1 MKKKSML
8 HVMLA
13 VVLTLVFALAGCGD
27 KKDSAPAASTSPA
40 ASAAAA
46 SAKPEEPKV
55 DSKTVDAIKKRGKLV
70 AGVKFDTNLFG
81 LKNPANGNVEGFD
94 IDIAKALAK
103 KILGD
108 ETKLELKEV
117 TSKTRIPMLQ
127 NGEIDIIIAT
137 MTITEERK
145 QQVEFSDVYFKAG
158 QALLVKKGS
167 PIKSIADIKKGTKV
181 LAVKGSTSAKNIRE
195 KAPDATVLEFENYQD
210 AFTALKAGQ
219 GETLTTD
226 NAILFGMMK
235 QDPGYE
241 VVGDTFTEEPYGMA
255 IVKGDTGFVSVVN
268 GVLKD
273 MKSSGQYDKLYEQWM
288 GVKPT
293 K

>member
-1 MKKKSML
+1 MNKRRGLSIGLAMML
-8 HVMLA
+8 VLML
-13 VVLTLVFALAGCGD
+13 VLTACGE
-27 KKDSAPAASTSPA
+27 KDAETTASVAPSTGAST
-40 ASAAAA
+40 AAAA
-46 SAKPEEPKV
+46 SPEVKI
-55 DSKTVDAIKKRGKLV
+55 DSKTIDAIKKRGKLV

-81 LKNPANGNVEGFD
+81 LKNPSTGNVEGFD

-108 ETKLELKEV
+108 PSKLELKEV

-145 QQVEFSDVYFKAG
+145 QQVEFSDVYFMAG
-158 QALLVKKGS
+158 QSILVKKGS
-167 PIKSIADIKKGTKV
+167 PLKSVTDLKKGDKV
-181 LAVKGSTSAKNIRE
+181 LAVKGSTSATNIRQ
-195 KAPDATVLEFENYQD
+195 KSPDATVLEFENYQD

-219 GETLTTD
+219 GVTLTTD

-235 QDPGYE
+235 QDANYE
-241 VVGDTFTEEPYGMA
+241 VVGGTFTEEPYGIAMP
-255 IVKGDTGFVSVVN
+255 KGDTGFVGVVN
-268 GVLKD
+268 QLLTD
-273 MKSSGQYDKLYEQWM
+273 MKKSGDYDKLYESWM
-288 GVKPT
+288 GVKPA